1 MKKLSELPEGIVLV
15 ICKNGSD
22 LEVTTKKELLE
33 DLEYFRS
40 NVNSGIKVSIGDK
53 TVAGFSFES
62 AVEEASQ
69 EMYED
74 WTQDVW
80 YEIEKLNIDLE
91 TIEAAIQ
98 KVFDE
103 HPTYYEG
110 EEVEIDM

>member
-15 ICKNGSD
+15 TYKNGGN
-22 LEVTTKKELLE
+22 LEVTTKKDLLE
-33 DLEYFRS
+33 NLEYFKS
-40 NVNSGIKVSIGDK
+40 NVKSGMKVSIGDK

-62 AVEEASQ
+62 AVEDASQ

-80 YEIEKLNIDLE
+80 YELEKLNIDFKSV
-91 TIEAAIQ
+91 EAAIQ

-103 HPTYYEG
+103 HPAYYEG